1 MTSITN
7 ICREV
12 GPIVACLLGRVV
24 THATL
29 LQEAIRYKKYHWLAD
44 KQNRPHGL
52 IGLRP
57 EAAVTFVDNHDTGS
71 TQRHWPFPTMK
82 KLEGYAY
89 VLTHPGIPAVFW
101 EHVYEDSEDLAAGI
115 RTLITIRKQ
124 AGVTAVSKVV
134 ILNAEPEQYVAD
146 VHGMAAV
153 VRVRLGPNED
163 MGKHEPTAEDGWC
176 KVVKGSDFCVW
187 TRVGLPCSQ

>member
-1 MTSITN
+1 MHLQSSRSNSCPFVGN
-7 ICREV
+7 IETR
-12 GPIVACLLGRVV
+12 P
-24 THATL
+24 TL
-29 LQEAIRYKKYHWLAD
+29 PQEAVRYKKYHFLAD
-44 KQNRPHGL
+44 KQSQPHGL

-71 TQRHWPFPTMK
+71 TQRHWPFPRVK

-101 EHVYEDSEDLAAGI
+101 EHLYEDSADLASGI
-115 RTLITIRKQ
+115 RTLIAMRKR

-146 VHGMAAV
+146 VYGTDAL
-153 VRVRLGPNED
+153 VRVRLGPMEK
-163 MGKHEPTAEDGWC
+163 MGKHEPTAVDGWGT
-176 KVVKGSDFCVW
+176 VLKGSDFCVW
-187 TRVGLPCSQ
+187 TRSGLPCSA